1 MKKLLLSIVAL
12 CMCTFAFAGD
22 VLYKTLT
29 FPEGNGSSIGSY
41 TDTWEATCEDFTW
54 TIANFNNNKNAWAFI
69 KCGRKN
75 DPSVASISTPQ
86 VSETITKVV
95 VTFDAVKPEAVNE
108 AYLEVASDKEFTAD
122 VQKTPINLAVGEVNI
137 MVPTPKANQY
147 YRLVFDC
154 VKGGANGFIV
164 ISKVQLYKYDAASV
178 SEPVFTPAPGNYY
191 SSVDVKIESAGADC
205 YYSLD
210 GTNYTKYTEPLAVSE
225 TCTIS
230 AYAQIG
236 ETKSN
241 VKTATY
247 AIAKEYAS
255 MSELLKETPTA
266 EGWPVIVTLNAE
278 EITGFYGGADYR
290 NGVYLNYKPTE
301 QYFELYCRDADMSWQ
316 VGDKLS
322 GTAKG
327 IYQNYNGTWE
337 ISLVSWDGIT
347 AGSATAVQAP
357 VISFDEATA
366 TVTITDPSGEN
377 NTIYYTLNGA
387 DPDDASIL
395 YEGPFVIETAVQV
408 RAVCYNDDDQ
418 KSAITTETCI
428 PANAPYTTVAELIAG
443 CTATSQND
451 APTVTFTFEGV
462 SVNGINGSNV
472 FIQDATG
479 SFLLYGKNANFN
491 RGDVISGT
499 VSGKLYSYNGLPEL
513 SVTDWNGVTA
523 TPTGAIVAPT
533 VMNAADITA
542 ANASQFVYLQNMNFV
557 SASTG
562 GKHISYLFNQNGTDV
577 TLFDQFDV
585 LQNVVFNT
593 EDKYNAR
600 VFVIPYKE
608 NIQYYAVATEDL
620 EVISDKQDPET
631 RFINIAYLQVL
642 ADGSFKIPADHYET
656 LSDGA
661 KTFTSSNEDVATVDN
676 EGNVTLKSIGVAII
690 TLTTASTAKYSEGK
704 STTAVSVVSHVNLA
718 GEDEEVYISTGREIA
733 DPWEANDVNPIYV
746 FGEGD
751 KTGEPIF
758 DVPQWI
764 HGYIVGYADGAL
776 TKAAFNTEAGD
787 KVVASNIL
795 LSANKNTTDVN
806 ECIPVALATSPAESK
821 AVRAALNLKD
831 NPDNLG
837 KEVWIYG
844 DIMKYFSVAGV
855 KNVTDYSLDGV
866 TPVSISDVR
875 SAQTA
880 DSRIYNLQGQ
890 LLAVPQK
897 GAINIIGGKKVYV
910 DR

>member
-1 MKKLLLSIVAL
+1 MKKLLLSFVAFI
-12 CMCTFAFAGD
+12 MCSVCFADEAVFDFGSEGGVAALGIAMPAPNSGTSLTDQTITSGGVKMSITTASGKTDSRLWLSTSGSMDFRIYTGSTFTLTAPEGKAILSVVMTGATINGFTVDCGSFDAGVWAGEQNAVTFTATATEKISTITVTYAGSTGITAPSFSIPTGIYYQAQDVEVTAPAGD
-22 VLYKTLT
+22 VYVAYDEGAFEKCANGAHFSVEKTTTLYAYA
-29 FPEGNGSSIGSY
+29 EVNGVKSNIVS
-41 TDTWEATCEDFTW
+41 ATY
-54 TIANFNNNKNAWAFI
+54 TIAK
-69 KCGRKN
+69 
-75 DPSVASISTPQ
+75 
-86 VSETITKVV
+86 
-95 VTFDAVKPEAVNE
+95 
-108 AYLEVASDKEFTAD
+108 
-122 VQKTPINLAVGEVNI
+122 
-137 MVPTPKANQY
+137 
-147 YRLVFDC
+147 
-154 VKGGANGFIV
+154 
-164 ISKVQLYKYDAASV
+164 KYA
-178 SEPVFTPAPGNYY
+178 
-191 SSVDVKIESAGADC
+191 
-205 YYSLD
+205 SLD
-210 GTNYTKYTEPLAVSE
+210 
-225 TCTIS
+225 
-230 AYAQIG
+230 
-236 ETKSN
+236 
-241 VKTATY
+241 
-247 AIAKEYAS
+247 
-255 MSELLKETPTA
+255 ELLKETPTKT
-266 EGWPVIVTLNAE
+266 GWPVIVPIQNE
-278 EITGFYGGADYR
+278 EIFDFYWSKAGENQYK
-290 NGVYLNYKPTE
+290 NGVYLVREANGKH
-301 QYFELYCRDADMSWQ
+301 FELYKQGVPDAWQ
-316 VGDKLS
+316 IGDKLT
-322 GTAKG
+322 GLAKG
-327 IYQNYNGTWE
+327 IYQDYNGQWE
-337 ISLVSWDGIT
+337 ISLLNWDEIT
-347 AGSATAVQAP
+347 NGTIVAVQAP

-387 DPDDASIL
+387 EPDDASIL

-890 LLAVPQK
+890 LLAAPQK

-910 DR
+910 K

>member
-12 CMCTFAFAGD
+12 CMCTFAFAD
-22 VLYKTLT
+22 
-29 FPEGNGSSIGSY
+29 
-41 TDTWEATCEDFTW
+41 D
-54 TIANFNNNKNAWAFI
+54 
-69 KCGRKN
+69 
-75 DPSVASISTPQ
+75 
-86 VSETITKVV
+86 
-95 VTFDAVKPEAVNE
+95 VTFDFDNDYATLFPSLAGTSAND
-108 AYLEVASDKEFTAD
+108 SHDGDFTED
-122 VQKTPINLAVGEVNI
+122 T
-137 MVPTPKANQY
+137 
-147 YRLVFDC
+147 
-154 VKGGANGFIV
+154 
-164 ISKVQLYKYDAASV
+164 
-178 SEPVFTPAPGNYY
+178 
-191 SSVDVKIESAGADC
+191 SA
-205 YYSLD
+205 SLD
-210 GTNYTKYTEPLAVSE
+210 GVTVTVSKKASGSNENRIWNSAPRLRMYSGTFTVEAASPITAIEFAGHNTNFNLTPDAGKLDGKVWTGSASKIVFSVAKNTQINSMTVYFGGDAPVAADTVEVSIKDFKAAEVSTKNWYKLTGKVSG
-225 TCTIS
+225 I
-230 AYAQIG
+230 
-236 ETKSN
+236 KSTDVYGN
-241 VKTATY
+241 FDLSDGSESVYVYGLLSYNGGPAKDFQNL
-247 AIAKEYAS
+247 IAKTGLCDGS
-255 MSELLKETPTA
+255 
-266 EGWPVIVTLNAE
+266 TLTLIGQRGE
-278 EITGFYGGADYR
+278 YGGKIEVVNAYY
-290 NGVYLNYKPTE
+290 VSS
-301 QYFELYCRDADMSWQ
+301 DAEP
-316 VGDKLS
+316 S
-322 GTAKG
+322 G
-327 IYQNYNGTWE
+327 
-337 ISLVSWDGIT
+337 
-347 AGSATAVQAP
+347 VQAP

-387 DPDDASIL
+387 EPDDASIL

-428 PANAPYTTVAELIAG
+428 PAAAPYKTCAELVAN
-443 CTATSQND
+443 CTATDSKT
-451 APTVTFTFEGV
+451 APTVTFAFEDV
-462 SVNGINGSNV
+462 IVTGINGSNV

-479 SFLLYGKNANFN
+479 SFLLYGKGATFS
-491 RGDVISGT
+491 RGDVLSGT
-499 VSGKLYSYNGLPEL
+499 LTGSLYSYNGLPEL

-676 EGNVTLKSIGVAII
+676 EGNVTLKSVGVAII

-718 GEDEEVYISTGREIA
+718 GEGEEVYISTGREIA

-787 KVVASNIL
+787 KVVPSNIL

-890 LLAVPQK
+890 LLAAPQK